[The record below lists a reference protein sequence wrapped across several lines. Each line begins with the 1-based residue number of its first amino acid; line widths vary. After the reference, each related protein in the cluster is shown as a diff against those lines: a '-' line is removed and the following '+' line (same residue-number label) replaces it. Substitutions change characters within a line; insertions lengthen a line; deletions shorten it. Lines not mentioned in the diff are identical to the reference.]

1 MERQAYELRWSSAV
15 ASRNGLPRNQLVN
28 GRVSL
33 ANRALT
39 GIARYVTPV
48 TPRTGPWPYGP
59 A

>member
-15 ASRNGLPRNQLVN
+15 ASRNGLLRNQLVN

-33 ANRALT
+33 ATRALT

-48 TPRTGPWPYGP
+48 TP
-59 A
+59 